1 MRKQEAKTNQKE
13 TSEQTTKATVLS
25 RREMHKNNQINANIG
40 EFKNTLIMERSHS
53 QFEKSSSS

>member
-25 RREMHKNNQINANIG
+25 RREMHKKNQINAKYRRIQKHINYG
-40 EFKNTLIMERSHS
+40 EVTLTV
-53 QFEKSSSS
+53 